1 MADYE
6 IIEADFQQ
14 YYNLDIASLKFRRY
28 ARLLVNLPMESR
40 FVQKYLPS
48 KDWDWDKE
56 VQSRILQMLDI
67 ISCHLVNMHRKKG
80 TKAIKPSEQFQP
92 DYVKDAKKMAKE
104 SKRETAKIEQ
114 EDLAAIFEARNKDV
128 KKLEEI
134 GNGKFDTQT

>member
-28 ARLLVNLPMESR
+28 ARLLVNLPIESR

-56 VQSRILQMLDI
+56 VQSRILQTLDI
-67 ISCHLVNMHRKKG
+67 ISCHLANMHRKKG

-92 DYVKDAKKMAKE
+92 DYVKEAKNMAKE
-104 SKRETAKIEQ
+104 NKRETAKTDQ
-114 EDLAAIFEARNKDV
+114 EDLAAIFEARNNNINRLDGV
-128 KKLEEI
+128 TT
-134 GNGKFDTQT
+134 DT